1 MKKVLLFTILLLLFP
16 MVASAKTLN
25 ITALVDSNI
34 KENVT
39 ELLVTFDSSIGE
51 DGVVDYSLNKSKNF
65 KRTIKDFPDSD
76 EVLFLYGTVVVDG
89 VIDSLGKYS
98 VECLSTQESNGT
110 YNILLKVTDPT
121 AVTTTKVQDTQK
133 ADTSKYKRFIAYSI
147 LGFVG
152 IIILIFVLLILIK
165 VLRTSRMY

>member
-1 MKKVLLFTILLLLFP
+1 MKKVLLFTIMLLLFP

-65 KRTIKDFPDSD
+65 KRTIKNWLTRWSTRL
-76 EVLFLYGTVVVDG
+76 LFFLT
-89 VIDSLGKYS
+89 KCFYS
-98 VECLSTQESNGT
+98 SKLI
-110 YNILLKVTDPT
+110 YN
-121 AVTTTKVQDTQK
+121 
-133 ADTSKYKRFIAYSI
+133 R
-147 LGFVG
+147 
-152 IIILIFVLLILIK
+152 
-165 VLRTSRMY
+165 SR